1 MVRLK
6 GYTQGLDV
14 VPQVAE
20 QRGLGKAVEV
30 GGGASGHVLGKTQVM
45 SV

>member
-14 VPQVAE
+14 VPLVAE
-20 QRGLGKAVEV
+20 QRGLGKAVEM
-30 GGGASGHVLGKTQVM
+30 GGGASGRVLGKTQVM